1 MKRKQQTL
9 QRIYCVFICCF
20 KSCGSRWDYWRC
32 FTFVGV
38 RSPIQKVKH
47 HKAVYDCLQTFGMP
61 DEFMYVGEK
70 RRNVNNIYNEEAKK
84 ERRCPPVILIP
95 QEHQNKYLPFLVN
108 VSASNSTKIDIQSYS
123 HRLFLHIQTIDKFQI
138 DIRSYSQ
145 DTLVREEN
153 LNEHKFY
160 L

>member
-9 QRIYCVFICCF
+9 QRIYCVFIFCF

-47 HKAVYDCLQTFGMP
+47 HKAVYDCLQTFGVP

-70 RRNVNNIYNEEAKK
+70 RRNVNNIYNE
-84 ERRCPPVILIP
+84 
-95 QEHQNKYLPFLVN
+95 EHQNKYLPFLVN

>member
-9 QRIYCVFICCF
+9 QRIYCVFIFCF

-70 RRNVNNIYNEEAKK
+70 RRNVNNIYNEE
-84 ERRCPPVILIP
+84 
-95 QEHQNKYLPFLVN
+95 HQNKYLPYLVN

-123 HRLFLHIQTIDKFQI
+123 HRLFSHIQTIDKFQI